1 MSICTHRQ
9 HSEQPKSQTTVVTD
23 RLERLDVA
31 RNRSDLHTSINM
43 TCFRL
48 KISFSLPKFLRG
60 SNRQNRGKKI
70 DENTEDYVDF
80 HWRFLDPAA
89 DRETRT
95 TELDQLPG
103 LSDYQ
108 KILRF
113 FLSQEEAEVE
123 DRAGLEDASDE
134 DMAMLK
140 SKMMTSDEWRRR
152 PRCERT
158 TAQMPT
164 SGRAATVQQNAE
176 DEKFRDV
183 SKFLSGMHHD
193 CPSCCQL
200 PGGGDD
206 LLHYACVDVTGPT
219 TRQRPSEA
227 ATNGVAPATAAAGLR
242 PIAASVR
249 SDSRVSNLSFERM
262 RGGAAASGW
271 EVTRRPQIRT
281 RASSWV

>member
-1 MSICTHRQ
+1 
-9 HSEQPKSQTTVVTD
+9 VV
-23 RLERLDVA
+23 
-31 RNRSDLHTSINM
+31 RNRSDTRITM

-113 FLSQEEAEVE
+113 FLSQEEAEAE
-123 DRAGLEDASDE
+123 ARAGSEDASDE
-134 DMAMLK
+134 EMAMLK
-140 SKMMTSDEWRRR
+140 SKMMPSDEWRRR

-158 TAQMPT
+158 TAPMPL
-164 SGRAATVQQNAE
+164 SGRAETVRQNEE
-176 DEKFRDV
+176 DEQFRDV
-183 SKFLSGMHHD
+183 SKFLSGHHD
-193 CPSCCQL
+193 CPSCSQL

-206 LLHYACVDVTGPT
+206 LLHYACVDVTGPS
-219 TRQRPSEA
+219 RQMRPSEA

-242 PIAASVR
+242 PIAVAAR
-249 SDSRVSNLSFERM
+249 SDSRVSNLSFEKM

>member
-1 MSICTHRQ
+1 
-9 HSEQPKSQTTVVTD
+9 
-23 RLERLDVA
+23 
-31 RNRSDLHTSINM
+31 M

-60 SNRQNRGKKI
+60 SNKQNRGKKI

-113 FLSQEEAEVE
+113 FLSQEEAEAE
-123 DRAGLEDASDE
+123 DRAGSEDASDE

-140 SKMMTSDEWRRR
+140 SKMMPSDEWRIR

-158 TAQMPT
+158 TAQMT
-164 SGRAATVQQNAE
+164 TSESGRAEAFQQNEE
-176 DEKFRDV
+176 DEQFRDV

-206 LLHYACVDVTGPT
+206 LLHYACVDVTAP
-219 TRQRPSEA
+219 RQRRPSEA
-227 ATNGVAPATAAAGLR
+227 ATNGVAAPTTAARLR
-242 PIAASVR
+242 PIAAAGR

-262 RGGAAASGW
+262 RGGAASGW

>member
-1 MSICTHRQ
+1 
-9 HSEQPKSQTTVVTD
+9 
-23 RLERLDVA
+23 
-31 RNRSDLHTSINM
+31 M

-60 SNRQNRGKKI
+60 SNRRSGKKI

-113 FLSQEEAEVE
+113 FLSQEEAEAE
-123 DRAGLEDASDE
+123 DRLGSEHAGDE

-140 SKMMTSDEWRRR
+140 SKMMTSDEWRKR

-164 SGRAATVQQNAE
+164 SGSGREETVQQNEE
-176 DEKFRDV
+176 DEQFRDV
-183 SKFLSGMHHD
+183 SKFLSGHHD

-206 LLHYACVDVTGPT
+206 LLHYACVDVTGPVR
-219 TRQRPSEA
+219 RQRRPSEA
-227 ATNGVAPATAAAGLR
+227 ATNGVAASTAAAAGLR
-242 PIAASVR
+242 PIAVAAR
-249 SDSRVSNLSFERM
+249 SDSRVSNLSFEKM

>member
-1 MSICTHRQ
+1 
-9 HSEQPKSQTTVVTD
+9 V
-23 RLERLDVA
+23 
-31 RNRSDLHTSINM
+31 RNRSDTSITM

-60 SNRQNRGKKI
+60 GSNRQKRDKKI

-113 FLSQEEAEVE
+113 FLSQEEAEAE
-123 DRAGLEDASDE
+123 DRAESEDASDE
-134 DMAMLK
+134 DLAMLK
-140 SKMMTSDEWRRR
+140 SKMMMTSDEWRRR

-164 SGRAATVQQNAE
+164 SGRTETVEQNEE

-183 SKFLSGMHHD
+183 SKFLSGHHD

-206 LLHYACVDVTGPT
+206 LLHYACVDVTGPV
-219 TRQRPSEA
+219 RQRRPSEA
-227 ATNGVAPATAAAGLR
+227 ATNGVAAPTAAAGFR
-242 PIAASVR
+242 PITAAAAR
-249 SDSRVSNLSFERM
+249 SDSRVSNPSFEKM

>member
-1 MSICTHRQ
+1 
-9 HSEQPKSQTTVVTD
+9 
-23 RLERLDVA
+23 
-31 RNRSDLHTSINM
+31 
-43 TCFRL
+43 
-48 KISFSLPKFLRG
+48 
-60 SNRQNRGKKI
+60 
-70 DENTEDYVDF
+70 VDF
-80 HWRFLDPAA
+80 HWRFLDPA
-89 DRETRT
+89 DQETRT

-113 FLSQEEAEVE
+113 FLSQEEAEAE
-123 DRAGLEDASDE
+123 DRLGSEDASDE
-134 DMAMLK
+134 DVAMLK
-140 SKMMTSDEWRRR
+140 SKMMPSDEWRIR

-164 SGRAATVQQNAE
+164 SGRAETVRQNEE
-176 DEKFRDV
+176 DEQFRDV
-183 SKFLSGMHHD
+183 SKFLSGHHD

-206 LLHYACVDVTGPT
+206 LLHYACVDVTGPVR
-219 TRQRPSEA
+219 RQMRPSEA
-227 ATNGVAPATAAAGLR
+227 GTNGVAAPTTTAAGLR
-242 PIAASVR
+242 PIAVAAR
-249 SDSRVSNLSFERM
+249 SDSRVSDLSFEKM

>member
-1 MSICTHRQ
+1 
-9 HSEQPKSQTTVVTD
+9 
-23 RLERLDVA
+23 
-31 RNRSDLHTSINM
+31 M

-60 SNRQNRGKKI
+60 SNRRSGKKI

-113 FLSQEEAEVE
+113 FLSQEEAEAE
-123 DRAGLEDASDE
+123 DRVGSEDASDE

-140 SKMMTSDEWRRR
+140 SKMMMPSDEWRRR

-164 SGRAATVQQNAE
+164 SGSGRAEAFHQNEE

-183 SKFLSGMHHD
+183 SKFLSGHHD
-193 CPSCCQL
+193 CPSCSQL

-206 LLHYACVDVTGPT
+206 LLHYACVDVTGPA
-219 TRQRPSEA
+219 TRQMRPSGT
-227 ATNGVAPATAAAGLR
+227 ATNGVAASTAAAGLR

-249 SDSRVSNLSFERM
+249 SDSRVSSLSFEKM

>member
-1 MSICTHRQ
+1 
-9 HSEQPKSQTTVVTD
+9 
-23 RLERLDVA
+23 
-31 RNRSDLHTSINM
+31 M

-113 FLSQEEAEVE
+113 FLSQEEAEAE
-123 DRAGLEDASDE
+123 ARAGSEDACDE

-140 SKMMTSDEWRRR
+140 SKMMMTSDAWRRR

-158 TAQMPT
+158 TAQMPL
-164 SGRAATVQQNAE
+164 SGRAANVQQNEE

-183 SKFLSGMHHD
+183 SKFLSGHHD

-206 LLHYACVDVTGPT
+206 LLHYACVDVTGT
-219 TRQRPSEA
+219 VRQRRPSEA
-227 ATNGVAPATAAAGLR
+227 ASNGVAAPTTAAACLR
-242 PIAASVR
+242 PIAVAAR
-249 SDSRVSNLSFERM
+249 SDSRVSNLSFEKM
-262 RGGAAASGW
+262 RGGAASGW
-271 EVTRRPQIRT
+271 EITRRPQIRT

>member
-1 MSICTHRQ
+1 
-9 HSEQPKSQTTVVTD
+9 
-23 RLERLDVA
+23 
-31 RNRSDLHTSINM
+31 M

-48 KISFSLPKFLRG
+48 KISFGLPKFLRS

-113 FLSQEEAEVE
+113 FLSQEEAEAAE
-123 DRAGLEDASDE
+123 DIAGSEDAGDE

-140 SKMMTSDEWRRR
+140 SKMMPSDEWRIR
-152 PRCERT
+152 PKCERT
-158 TAQMPT
+158 TAQLPT
-164 SGRAATVQQNAE
+164 SGRAETVQQNEE
-176 DEKFRDV
+176 DEQFRDV

-193 CPSCCQL
+193 CPSCSQL

-206 LLHYACVDVTGPT
+206 LLHYACVDVTGPIR
-219 TRQRPSEA
+219 RQMRPSEA
-227 ATNGVAPATAAAGLR
+227 ATNGVAAPAATAAGFR
-242 PIAASVR
+242 PIAVAGR
-249 SDSRVSNLSFERM
+249 SDSRVSNLSFEKM